1 MGVKIITLIYHQILD
16 PLKFGLGFLQI
27 CLWRILIGNFFSHN
41 GFVRFRFQRST
52 PLCQFL
58 ERFCVKLVLFVYLV
72 FEATCHWSH
81 PGKNFSLFYK
91 IFNYLQL
98 NSPFLY
104 RCSAI
109 QIIYSFFSIYFYSL
123 EANYFTI
130 FLKELWWL
138 CLLRNLSISSKF
150 LFFFSFSGLTF
161 FFIFSYY
168 FNISRVCSD
177 ATSLIPD
184 IVYLCLP
191 PPLKKISLAL

>member
-1 MGVKIITLIYHQILD
+1 M
-16 PLKFGLGFLQI
+16 
-27 CLWRILIGNFFSHN
+27 IGNFFSYN
-41 GFVRFRFQRST
+41 GFVRFWFQRST

-91 IFNYLQL
+91 VFNYLQL

-109 QIIYSFFSIYFYSL
+109 QMIYSFFFPFIFIRWRLITLHYSWKSFGGSVFWGIYPFHL
-123 EANYFTI
+123 NYFFFFFFWPHI
-130 FLKELWWL
+130 FLY
-138 CLLRNLSISSKF
+138 I
-150 LFFFSFSGLTF
+150 
-161 FFIFSYY
+161 SYY
-168 FNISRVCSD
+168 FNISRVGSD

-184 IVYLCLP
+184 IVYLCFP